1 MGKYEDWPEGKR
13 TLRYHTYLSEWLKSK
28 SDTKSGENVK
38 KLDHS
43 YVADG
48 NVKRHS
54 HSRKSMAVSY
64 KSIYPFSIQPNDC
77 ILWHLSQRNENSG
90 QLKNLYMNVHE
101 ALFIVV
107 EK

>member
-1 MGKYEDWPEGKR
+1 MDIKVSQ
-13 TLRYHTYLSEWLKSK
+13 LSIRMAKIK
-28 SDTKSGENVK
+28 DSDTKSGENVK

-48 NVKRHS
+48 NVKWHS
-54 HSRKSMAVSY
+54 HCRKSMAVSY
-64 KSIYPFSIQPNDC
+64 KSIYPFTIQPNDC

-101 ALFIVV
+101 ALFKVV
-107 EK
+107 EKQKQPKHP